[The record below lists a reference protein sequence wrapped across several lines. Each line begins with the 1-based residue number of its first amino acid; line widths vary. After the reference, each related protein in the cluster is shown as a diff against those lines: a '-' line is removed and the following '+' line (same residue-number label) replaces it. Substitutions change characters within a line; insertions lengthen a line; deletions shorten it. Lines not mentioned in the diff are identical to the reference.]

1 MRKHPIYQL
10 ANLFS
15 KFFSEFY
22 LFLSFFYSY
31 IKKKVISAS
40 LFFEKNKNSLVKL
53 FTIKR
58 GRYNRSFLHFAIMV
72 VLGIG
77 VLLAPFLASTYP
89 VLSSRAS
96 SNLDSPSQ
104 TQSIIVGEDVLKTDV
119 SQKPRDKIIT
129 YTVERGDTIS
139 TIARKFGISE
149 ETVKWANDLTSDNIT
164 VGDELKIL
172 PVTGISYKVTK
183 GDTVYSIAKRF
194 DTIPQKIV
202 DFPFNDF
209 ANLETFSLV
218 EGQILI
224 VPDGIKPS
232 EKPSIRREVYLV
244 QGPVSVSSAGFTWP
258 VRGYVS
264 QFASWYHMAIDII
277 SPVGTPIV
285 SAQNGRVI
293 KISTGVWDGGYG
305 NNVVIDN
312 GAGYQTLYAHM
323 SNVNV
328 SIGQDV
334 VSGKTVIGGVGNTG
348 RSTGA
353 HVHLE
358 IIKNGVRVNPL
369 PYLQ

>member
-1 MRKHPIYQL
+1 
-10 ANLFS
+10 
-15 KFFSEFY
+15 
-22 LFLSFFYSY
+22 
-31 IKKKVISAS
+31 
-40 LFFEKNKNSLVKL
+40 
-53 FTIKR
+53 
-58 GRYNRSFLHFAIMV
+58 MV

-89 VLSSRAS
+89 VLLSRAA

-104 TQSIIVGEDVLKTDV
+104 TQSIIIGEDVFKTDV

-149 ETVKWANDLTSDNIT
+149 ETVKWTNDLTNSNIT

-183 GDTVYSIAKRF
+183 GDTVFSIAKRF
-194 DTIPQKIV
+194 DTDPQKIV

-209 ANLETFSLV
+209 ANPETFSLV

-232 EKPSIRREVYLV
+232 EQPFIKRQVFIA

-258 VRGYVS
+258 VHGVIS
-264 QFASWYHMAIDII
+264 QFASWYHMALDIE

-285 SAQNGRVI
+285 AANS
-293 KISTGVWDGGYG
+293 GVVSQIILGTWDGGYG
-305 NNVVIDN
+305 NNVYISD
-312 GAGYQTLYAHM
+312 GSGYQTHYAHM
-323 SNVNV
+323 SGANV
-328 SIGQDV
+328 SVGDKVIA
-334 VSGKTVIGGVGNTG
+334 GKTVIGWVGLTG
-348 RSTGA
+348 RTTGS
-353 HVHLE
+353 HVHFE
-358 IIKNGVRVNPL
+358 VIKNGVLVNPL

>member
-31 IKKKVISAS
+31 IKKKVILAS

-89 VLSSRAS
+89 VLSSRAA

-129 YTVERGDTIS
+129 YAVERGDTIS

-149 ETVKWANDLTSDNIT
+149 ETVKWTNDLTNDNIT

-258 VRGYVS
+258 VQGYVS
-264 QFASWYHMAIDII
+264 QFSSWYHMAIDIV

-323 SNVNV
+323 SSVNV

-358 IIKNGVRVNPL
+358 VIKNGVRVNPL

>member
-1 MRKHPIYQL
+1 MHKHPIYQL

-89 VLSSRAS
+89 VLSSRAA

-129 YTVERGDTIS
+129 YAVERGDTIS

-149 ETVKWANDLTSDNIT
+149 ETVKWTNDLTNDNIT

-258 VRGYVS
+258 VQGYVS
-264 QFASWYHMAIDII
+264 QFASWYHMAIDIV

-323 SNVNV
+323 SSVNV

-358 IIKNGVRVNPL
+358 VIKNGVRVNPL